1 MRQIAAISFAIGIA
15 ASPVQSFTVEEM
27 WAEFDAADLTYDEK
41 RFLQLSLAFEGTYT
55 ALMDGAWGK
64 GSQRSLEEW
73 AIRNDLDLPIEN
85 WEVVLLAT
93 SSLERFE
100 VQGWEQRYFEPMDMS
115 FAVPAS
121 QVRAE
126 PNSDTFLN
134 YAHTASSLR
143 YSLAIGDLPQVT
155 QLHNY
160 ALGSALAIST
170 PYTLRRDSVQIT
182 AVEQPEGNLLYM
194 RSDLRRGGWSTI
206 VLSVLKGDQHLL
218 NAVSGSIAKGSSA
231 PFQLPPSGKIVAGI
245 ASMATI
251 LKEIENDKSGGQVDA
266 LAMEEGMTTPP
277 ALPSAPPVPTQPAVA
292 PQVPVTA
299 APAQPVKTGNGTGFV
314 VSNEGHLLTNAH
326 VVEGCESLEIAGHPV
341 EVLAVDESFDLALL
355 KGAPSTSEVAA
366 FAPRP
371 ASLNA
376 DITIA
381 GYPLNGLLSG
391 LNVTRGSVTGLKGL
405 AGDATAMQISAPVQ
419 PGNSGGP
426 VVDSSGRVVGV
437 VVSKLDAKLVADATG
452 DIPQNVNF
460 AIRGEIA
467 KLFLFQNGVEPNL
480 AESAAGPLDPVETA
494 RQLDQITRL
503 VECYGVPGMTASH
516 GIQ

>member
-1 MRQIAAISFAIGIA
+1 MRKIAAISFAIGIA

-27 WAEFDAADLTYDEK
+27 WAEFDASDLSYDEK
-41 RFLQLSLAFEGTYT
+41 RFLQLSLAFEGAYT

-73 AIRNDLDLPIEN
+73 AVRNDLDLPIEN

-93 SSLERFE
+93 GGLERFE
-100 VQGWEQRYFEPMDMS
+100 AQGWEQRYFEPMDMS
-115 FAVPAS
+115 FAVPTA
-121 QVRAE
+121 QMQAQ
-126 PNSDTFLN
+126 PDSDTFLN
-134 YAHTASSLR
+134 YSHTASSLR
-143 YSLAIGDLPQVT
+143 YSLTIGDLPQVT

-182 AVEQPEGNLLYM
+182 AVEQPEGTLLYM
-194 RSDLRRGGWSTI
+194 RSDLRRSGWSTI
-206 VLSVLKGDQHLL
+206 VLSALAGDRHLL
-218 NAVSGSIAKGSSA
+218 NAVSGSITKGSSA
-231 PFQLPPSGKIVAGI
+231 PFQLPPNGKVVAGI
-245 ASMATI
+245 GSMATI
-251 LKEIENDKSGGQVDA
+251 LKEIENEKSGTQGDA
-266 LAMEEGMTTPP
+266 VAMEEGMTTPP
-277 ALPSAPPVPTQPAVA
+277 APPPVLQQPAAAPQPPAITAPAPPAR
-292 PQVPVTA
+292 
-299 APAQPVKTGNGTGFV
+299 TGNGTGFV

-326 VVEGCESLEIAGHPV
+326 VVEGCESLKIEGQPV
-341 EVLAVDESFDLALL
+341 EVLSVDESFDLALL
-355 KGAPSTSEVAA
+355 KGGPSSSEVAA

-405 AGDATAMQISAPVQ
+405 AGDATTMQISAPVQ

-426 VVDSSGRVVGV
+426 AVDSSGRVVGV

-467 KLFLFQNGVEPNL
+467 KLFLFQNGVEPIL
-480 AESAAGPLDPVETA
+480 AEDTAEPLDPVETA
-494 RQLDQITRL
+494 RRLDQMTRL
-503 VECYGVPGMTASH
+503 VECYGVPDMTYSQ
-516 GIQ
+516 GSQ